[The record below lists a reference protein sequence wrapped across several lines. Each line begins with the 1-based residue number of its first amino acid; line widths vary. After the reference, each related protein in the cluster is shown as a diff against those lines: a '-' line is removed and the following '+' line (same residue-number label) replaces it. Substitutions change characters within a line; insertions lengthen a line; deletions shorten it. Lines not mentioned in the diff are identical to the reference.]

1 MGLIQEVKTFGM
13 VLWCY
18 GVMVLWCYGVMVLR
32 CYGVMV
38 LWCYGVMV
46 LWCYGYGVM
55 VLWLRSAQ
63 LYSSSI
69 VAECL
74 TNVDSVTCETITF
87 TKKRKSE
94 QKKKKKQ
101 FFSEMFSE
109 TYCNVWPESRNTCT
123 IKEINSLIINWI
135 DTIPFVT
142 NFRALLRYWFSDLL
156 SFYQINSFLILEGA
170 RTENPWL
177 REWNKKFLAPLFS
190 FPHILHDFKTKH

>member
-13 VLWCY
+13 VLWC
-18 GVMVLWCYGVMVLR
+18 
-32 CYGVMV
+32 
-38 LWCYGVMV
+38 
-46 LWCYGYGVM
+46 YGVM

-87 TKKRKSE
+87 TKRKE
-94 QKKKKKQ
+94 NQNQKKKKSI
-101 FFSEMFSE
+101 FSETLLE

-142 NFRALLRYWFSDLL
+142 NLLRYWFSDLL